1 MQQRFLSVLV
11 MVFTV
16 VAVACAKSA
25 SPGAPPRPSSSS
37 TIITRAELED
47 VGARTALEAIQR
59 LRPRWLVVRSMRS
72 FSIET
77 VVVAFQD
84 RLLLGTADDALQR
97 VGIDGIY
104 EIEYVDGV
112 TAQATLPGIRDI
124 HVEGAIVLHMS
135 PPSEGPPHR

>member
-1 MQQRFLSVLV
+1 MYHRFLSVLA
-11 MVFTV
+11 MASTV
-16 VAVACAKSA
+16 VAAACSKTA
-25 SPGAPPRPSSSS
+25 SPAEPPHPSSS
-37 TIITRAELED
+37 TVITRAELED
-47 VGARTALEAIQR
+47 VGARTAYEAIQR

-135 PPSEGPPHR
+135 PPSEGPPHQ